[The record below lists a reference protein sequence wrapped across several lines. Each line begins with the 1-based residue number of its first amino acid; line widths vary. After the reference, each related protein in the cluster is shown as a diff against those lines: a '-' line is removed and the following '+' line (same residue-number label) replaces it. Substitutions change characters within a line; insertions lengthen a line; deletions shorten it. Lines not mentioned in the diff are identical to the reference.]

1 MRRILLARAESCRQ
15 FALAAVSLAA
25 LVYLSGS
32 PVSAQVALDDEF
44 AKEPSWKSPTSA
56 DVRAQV
62 LAWLDER
69 KPEDSIR
76 KQAEALWSSDVPAP
90 QLLEQSIK
98 TIALVDGPSKE
109 LVDLC
114 AKAHGT
120 AKTPEFTWLTDEK
133 TPAFV
138 RNNLRLWLGKWLAQE
153 RLYDE
158 ALAQVKDLQPADV
171 VDPATLLFYQSVCY
185 HWMLHKA
192 EGLASIAKLLEQR
205 KTIPRR
211 YEQVA
216 NLMQSDLV
224 DLEDDSLDH
233 ISRRMNDVTRRL
245 DLGHAGKQVR
255 TVEDGIVASLDKLL
269 KEMQDRANQMSQMQM
284 RQQRQRQQDQDGDP
298 RQRRIA
304 GDPDNIRSLNP
315 ADISRAARAHGAGE
329 VQSKNIGE
337 KSGWGDLPPKEREEA
352 MQQIGKEFP
361 SHYRDIIEQ
370 YFRKLAS
377 EEEEK

>member
-1 MRRILLARAESCRQ
+1 MKRILPA
-15 FALAAVSLAA
+15 FAAILWISASA
-25 LVYLSGS
+25 
-32 PVSAQVALDDEF
+32 SAQVALDDEF
-44 AKEPSWKSPTSA
+44 AKEPSWKSPAPA
-56 DVRAQV
+56 DVKAQV
-62 LAWLDER
+62 TAWLDER
-69 KPEDSIR
+69 KPDEALR
-76 KQAEALWSSDVPAP
+76 KQAEALWAGDIAASELLP
-90 QLLEQSIK
+90 QTVK

-109 LVDLC
+109 LADLC
-114 AKAHGT
+114 SKPHGT
-120 AKTPEFTWLTDEK
+120 VTTPQFPWLADEK

-158 ALAQVKDLQPADV
+158 ALGQLKDLQTTDV
-171 VDPATLLFYQSVCY
+171 VDPATLLFYQSVCH
-185 HWMLHKA
+185 HWMLHKT
-192 EGLASIAKLLEQR
+192 EGLASINKLLEQR

-216 NLMQSDLV
+216 DLMQSDLA
-224 DLEDDSLDH
+224 DLEDESLDH

-255 TVEDGIVASLDKLL
+255 TVEDGIVASLDKLI
-269 KEMQDRANQMSQMQM
+269 KDMQDRANQMSQMQM
-284 RQQRQRQQDQDGDP
+284 RQQQQRQRQGQQDRDRDQNG
-298 RQRRIA
+298 RERRMA
-304 GDPDNIRSLNP
+304 RDPDDIRSLNP
-315 ADISRAARAHGAGE
+315 ADVSRAAKAHGPGE

-352 MQQIGKEFP
+352 MQQISKEFP